1 MSITKILLLLF
12 LLVFSLQIPA
22 EAQDLFIRNQPIQ
35 QGAIFKQKSFWVT
48 SQVLTDNLGITLTVN
63 PDNLGITCQDKE
75 LPVKAMMVNDKIYLP
90 LDKLAPYLGYQYNY
104 DEATGIA
111 DVFIPQA
118 YTAPV
123 INNDK
128 PVEKPQ
134 ISPTPFRDPNGPPP
148 PSSQQPGK
156 PNDDSRGISWTGTL
170 YSALEDARNTY
181 HKVFA
186 FFYDDDDPTSF
197 QLQGAIYTKKMGD
210 FSNVLIGVRIPIYS
224 PEAKDYKITK
234 PTIMLIYP
242 TGEVMDTFSGEVS
255 GDNLYKFVSKNLGLA
270 K

>member
-1 MSITKILLLLF
+1 VSITKILLLLF
-12 LLVFSLQIPA
+12 LLIFSLQIPA

-104 DEATGIA
+104 DPTAGTA

-118 YTAPV
+118 YVAPV
-123 INNDK
+123 IQAHTVQNK
-128 PVEKPQ
+128 PVEEVNSHPAAV
-134 ISPTPFRDPNGPPP
+134 PPP
-148 PSSQQPGK
+148 PSSPTNSPIRLG
-156 PNDDSRGISWTGTL
+156 SGINWSGTL
-170 YSALEDARNTY
+170 YGALEDARQSY
-181 HKVFA
+181 HKVIV
-186 FFYDDDDPTSF
+186 FFYDDDN
-197 QLQGAIYTKKMGD
+197 QLSHQLEGAVNSPQLSKY
-210 FSNVLIGVRIPIYS
+210 SNNLIGVKIPLYAQ
-224 PEAKDYKITK
+224 EAKDYKITK
-234 PTIMLIYP
+234 PTITLLYS
-242 TGEVMDTFSGEVS
+242 TGEIMDTFDEKPTAE
-255 GDNLYKFVSKNLGLA
+255 NIEKFFNKNFGGN